1 MKTKILL
8 LLSIITFIPFMLYA
22 TLPVF
27 FDSNRFLTDT
37 GNIIFEITYKV
48 FHKDLLFQEYQ
59 GQMISQL
66 DVELSIAT
74 AEDEVLYNKPF
85 SNRIIVESA
94 ESTINPEIFFIDK
107 IVVEVTP
114 GIYKFRID
122 VRDRF
127 SGEKIVWEKTLEEIL
142 PAQTQ
147 LSDVELTSF
156 QQANTSD
163 RFINF
168 KRDNIIFLVNP
179 NHLFNP
185 EEQPELGYY
194 FELYL
199 PDTLKG
205 EHLQEDLKIISQN
218 DSVYYEQLQEF
229 TPDSSKKIFYDTISI
244 DNWKPGT
251 YQLVVNIKDEKDS
264 ILASTKEMLY
274 IAPPKPTL
282 TEEDVEEEYKYAKYF
297 MSSSERNFFNSLED
311 NESKMNFLNRF
322 WRANDPN
329 PKTEKS
335 EFREEIIKRV
345 NYANEHFSHFKDG
358 LETDRGR
365 IYIRYGKPE
374 EIIERGFG
382 FRARPYIIWKYY
394 QGGKRVYIF
403 VDFSGQGDYQLVY
416 SQNDSRETTDP
427 NWRDYLGP
435 YFDERE
441 LE

>member
-1 MKTKILL
+1 
-8 LLSIITFIPFMLYA
+8 MLYA

-37 GNIIFEITYKV
+37 GDIIFEITYKV

-127 SGEKIVWEKTLEEIL
+127 GGEKIVWEKTLEEIL

-374 EIIERGFG
+374 EIIERGFD

>member
-1 MKTKILL
+1 
-8 LLSIITFIPFMLYA
+8 
-22 TLPVF
+22 
-27 FDSNRFLTDT
+27 
-37 GNIIFEITYKV
+37 
-48 FHKDLLFQEYQ
+48 
-59 GQMISQL
+59 MISQL

-127 SGEKIVWEKTLEEIL
+127 GGEKIVWEKTLEEIL

-374 EIIERGFG
+374 EIIERGFD

>member
-37 GNIIFEITYKV
+37 GDIIFEITYKV

-374 EIIERGFG
+374 EIIERGFD

>member
-114 GIYKFRID
+114 GIYKFRIE

-127 SGEKIVWEKTLEEIL
+127 GGEKIVWEKTLEEIL

-374 EIIERGFG
+374 EIIERGFD